1 MDPTHMG
8 GPESFVTS
16 KSTSG
21 VRKPRFRLKPFEER
35 QKKYQQ
41 LMSREENKNR
51 LPIICELHSRSSMV
65 IKSDLKFLT
74 HEKMILK
81 NFQGSIRKKLS
92 FKEDVVLFF
101 YHDQKILKNDQSLGE
116 LYHRFKAEDGFLYLQ
131 FSEINALG
139 GMHH

>member
-1 MDPTHMG
+1 MDPSNMSD
-8 GPESFVTS
+8 PRSFTTS
-16 KSTSG
+16 KTGSG
-21 VRKPRFRLKPFEER
+21 IRKPRFRDKPFEER
-35 QKKYQQ
+35 QRKYEQ
-41 LMSREENKNR
+41 LMSKEENRNR

-81 NFQGSIRKKLS
+81 NFQGSIRKKLN

-101 YHDQKILKNDQSLGE
+101 YHNQKILKNDQSLGE

-139 GMHH
+139 